1 LGNQCAGTGKKQ
13 RKRCEEQLLHGNAS
27 RIREKPTPESEGRT
41 SKSSGTPLG
50 RLALEIKGSGPV
62 VSTNFKGILEFCRRN
77 PGFRP
82 MIVTGAKKKAGTAP
96 LNMNAAP
103 DHFCI
108 VDLYLRPGV
117 TRQAT
122 SAARHRK
129 LHA

>member
-1 LGNQCAGTGKKQ
+1 
-13 RKRCEEQLLHGNAS
+13 
-27 RIREKPTPESEGRT
+27 
-41 SKSSGTPLG
+41 
-50 RLALEIKGSGPV
+50 
-62 VSTNFKGILEFCRRN
+62 
-77 PGFRP
+77 

-96 LNMNAAP
+96 LNMNADP

-122 SAARHRK
+122 SAALEPLLHSAAFSQVRGFREGRHRK